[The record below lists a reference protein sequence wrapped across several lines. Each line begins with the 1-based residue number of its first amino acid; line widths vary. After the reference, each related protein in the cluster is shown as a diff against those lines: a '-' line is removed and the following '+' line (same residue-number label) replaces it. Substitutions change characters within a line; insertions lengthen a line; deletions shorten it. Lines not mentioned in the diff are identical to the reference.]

1 MKKQDLEQLTL
12 FPAASPVSRS
22 ALPGSDEARRMTVIS
37 GRKCLELYA
46 SCGPVGSLVRML
58 LASSIWRS
66 TRCLLTWKTKVTPRG
81 CWYYQLAAST
91 PRTEDIASQ
100 LWATPNTMD
109 YLPQRSPEA
118 LRRQAQTSRKGRK
131 RPANL
136 REQVCAETVRLWPT
150 PRAADCSGTG
160 AAGSK
165 SAEHD
170 LERQNLKG
178 VVMYTP
184 GAEPGEQLNPDWVEW
199 LMGFPPGWTRV

>member
-1 MKKQDLEQLTL
+1 
-12 FPAASPVSRS
+12 
-22 ALPGSDEARRMTVIS
+22 MTVIS
-37 GRKCLELYA
+37 GRKCLELYQN
-46 SCGPVGSLVRML
+46 SDPLGSLVRML
-58 LASSIWRS
+58 LESSIWRS
-66 TRCLLTWKTKVTPRG
+66 TRCLLTWKAKVTPRG
-81 CWYYQLAAST
+81 RWYYQLAAST
-91 PRTEDIASQ
+91 PRTEDTASQ

-118 LRRQAQTSRKGRK
+118 LRRQAETSRKGRK

-150 PRAADCSGTG
+150 PRASDSKGSG

-170 LERQNLKG
+170 RKRGNLKG
-178 VVMYTP
+178 VVMYLQDAET
-184 GAEPGEQLNPDWVEW
+184 GAQLNPDWVEW